1 MTTLQRHLLILL
13 LTLGSGYARA
23 DLYLL
28 SKVELGGM
36 TERIAE
42 RIYTGKQLDY
52 NNKALTPLNYLPDNP
67 VRQRFLGT
75 VVGKTEA
82 EYIAYWATR
91 RYVGLG
97 TPPEEVRDRVKMLTL
112 LSSREGAV
120 GYIEASSEEVVE
132 LRKKYS
138 VLQIRNA
145 ETVVRP

>member
-1 MTTLQRHLLILL
+1 MTILQRALLVALLIVS
-13 LTLGSGYARA
+13 SGGARA
-23 DLYLL
+23 ELYLL
-28 SKVELGGM
+28 SKMELTGM

-52 NNKALTPLNYLPDNP
+52 NNKSLTPLNYTPDNP

-97 TPPEEVRDRVKMLTL
+97 TPPEEVRDRLKMLAL
-112 LSSREGAV
+112 LNSREGAL
-120 GYIEASSEEVVE
+120 GYIEANSEEVIE

-138 VLQIRNA
+138 VLLIRNA
-145 ETVVRP
+145 ETVTRQ

>member
-1 MTTLQRHLLILL
+1 MTSLHRPFLIALLALS
-13 LTLGSGYARA
+13 SGCARA
-23 DLYLL
+23 ELYLL
-28 SKVELGGM
+28 SKVELTGM

-52 NNKALTPLNYLPDNP
+52 NNKSLTPLNYTPEHP

-75 VVGKTEA
+75 VIGKTDA

-97 TPPEEVRDRVKMLTL
+97 TPPEEVRDRLKMLNL
-112 LSSREGAV
+112 INSREGAL
-120 GYIEASSEEVVE
+120 GYIEASSEEMVE

-138 VLQIRNA
+138 VLLIRNA
-145 ETVVRP
+145 ETVAR

>member
-1 MTTLQRHLLILL
+1 
-13 LTLGSGYARA
+13 
-23 DLYLL
+23 
-28 SKVELGGM
+28 M

-52 NNKALTPLNYLPDNP
+52 NNKSLTPLNYTPDNP

-75 VVGKTEA
+75 VIGKTDA

-97 TPPEEVRDRVKMLTL
+97 TPPEEVRDRLKMLNL
-112 LSSREGAV
+112 ISSREGAI
-120 GYIEASSEEVVE
+120 GYIEASSEEMVE

-138 VLQIRNA
+138 VLLIRNA
-145 ETVVRP
+145 ETAAR